1 MSRVVVVGSYNQ
13 DHVWSV
19 DRFPQP
25 GETRRGL
32 AFATGP
38 GGKGFNQAVAA
49 ARQGADTVFI
59 GALGDDSL
67 AQVARTLAS
76 AEGLDAR
83 WQTITGTPTGSCAIL
98 VDAQAQNQIVLYL
111 AANECL
117 QAGHVQAQADA
128 FATAAVLLVQ
138 LETGLEPV
146 QAALQAAPAQCLRLL
161 NPAPVHAR
169 LDATLLAAADLV
181 TPNETEFAELLA
193 RLAGVEL
200 AADAI
205 AGRSD
210 AELHALCRRLGQ
222 ASVIITL
229 GARGCFV
236 SHAQRERH
244 RDSEDCYRLPAEAVQ
259 VRDTTGAGD
268 AFNGALAAE
277 LALSPQQPLRTI
289 LRHAGRA
296 AALSTERPGA
306 ATAMPTRQQVLQRFG
321 AAAD

>member
-25 GETRRGL
+25 GETRRGQS
-32 AFATGP
+32 FATGP
-38 GGKGFNQAVAA
+38 GGKGFNQAVAS
-49 ARQGADTVFI
+49 ARQGAATAFI
-59 GALGDDSL
+59 GALGDDELARTAREL
-67 AQVARTLAS
+67 AQ

-83 WQTITGTPTGSCAIL
+83 WQTVAGTPTGSCAIL

-117 QAGHVQAQADA
+117 QAGHVQAQSDA
-128 FATAAVLLVQ
+128 FAAAAVLLVQ
-138 LETGLEPV
+138 LETGLEPIH
-146 QAALQAAPAQCLRLL
+146 AALQAAPAHCLRLL
-161 NPAPVHAR
+161 NPAPVHAQ
-169 LDATLLAAADLV
+169 LDAGLLAAADLI
-181 TPNETEFAELLA
+181 TPNETEFAELLK
-193 RLAGVEL
+193 RFAGVAL

-205 AGRSD
+205 AGQSD
-210 AELHALCRRLGQ
+210 AQLHALCRRLGD
-222 ASVIITL
+222 ASMIITL

-244 RDSEDCYRLPAEAVQ
+244 RDSADCYRLPAETVE

-277 LALSPQQPLRTI
+277 LARSPQQPLRSALI
-289 LRHAGRA
+289 HAGRS

-306 ATAMPTRQQVLQRFG
+306 ATAMPTREQVLQRFG
-321 AAAD
+321 AVVD